1 MPAPGALTKLQN
13 CTLHVFTLTF
23 AHPFQEVLR
32 HSRLPTDAEGKLKP
46 YEVVLENMK
55 NFAIRSMG
63 VSEAEALKMAQE
75 GMAKQPAWQNEQA

>member
-1 MPAPGALTKLQN
+1 MPMRNQQDFGGGLLDNTY
-13 CTLHVFTLTF
+13 CVHC
-23 AHPFQEVLR
+23 
-32 HSRLPTDAEGKLKP
+32 TDAEGNLKP

-75 GMAKQPAWQNEQA
+75 GMAKQPAWQNVSQ